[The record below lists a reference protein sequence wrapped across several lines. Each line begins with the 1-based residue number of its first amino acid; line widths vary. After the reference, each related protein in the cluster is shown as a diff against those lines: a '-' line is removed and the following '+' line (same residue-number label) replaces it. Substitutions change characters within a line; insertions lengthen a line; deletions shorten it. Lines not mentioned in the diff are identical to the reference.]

1 MGQMNIAPLDVA
13 ASAAPQASAFFR
25 WRRWRGFFFVAPW
38 LIGFL
43 AFDLL
48 PFGASFVLSLTDWNI
63 ADAPRFIGLEN
74 YRELLVD
81 DELFRRS
88 VVNTLYY
95 ASLHIP
101 GSMILAFLAAVLL
114 NQKIKAMPLWR
125 TMYYLPSIT
134 TGVATSVVWIWLLQP
149 RGLIN
154 QGLALVGIPGPNW
167 LLSSVWS
174 MPALILLSYWN
185 IGGAMI
191 IFLAGLQ
198 GVPQSF
204 YEAAEVDGAGRLA
217 RFFNITVPL
226 MTPYIFLI
234 LVLQIIGSFQVFTQ
248 ALVMTNGGP
257 AHSTTFVM
265 LVLYWAGWQ
274 WLRMGY
280 ASAIAWLLML
290 VILAVTILQFTVARR
305 WVYYE
310 GESKG

>member
-1 MGQMNIAPLDVA
+1 MGQLNAAPPLAATGVA
-13 ASAAPQASAFFR
+13 ARRRAYFR
-25 WRRWRGFFFVAPW
+25 WRRWRGFFFVLPW
-38 LIGFL
+38 VLGFL

-48 PFGASFVLSLTDWNI
+48 PFIASFFLSLTDWNI
-63 ADAPRFIGLEN
+63 AETPRFIGLEN
-74 YRELLVD
+74 YRELLIE

-88 VVNTLYY
+88 IVNTLYY
-95 ASLHIP
+95 AAFHIP
-101 GSMILAFLAAVLL
+101 GTMILAFLAAVLL
-114 NQKIKAMPLWR
+114 NQEIRGIPFWR

-134 TGVATSVVWIWLLQP
+134 TGVATAVVWIWLLQP

-154 QGLALVGIPGPNW
+154 QGLGLLGIPGPNW
-167 LLSSVWS
+167 LLSTAWA

-185 IGGAMI
+185 IGGPMI

-198 GVPQSF
+198 GVPQSL

-217 RFFNITVPL
+217 RFFNITIPL

-234 LVLQIIGSFQVFTQ
+234 LILQIIGSFQVFTQ
-248 ALVMTNGGP
+248 ALVMTEGGP

-265 LVLYWAGWQ
+265 LLMYWAGWQ

-280 ASAIAWLLML
+280 ASAIAWILLL
-290 VILAVTILQFTVARR
+290 VILTVTIVQFTLARR

-310 GESKG
+310 GELRG